1 MSFWTNIN
9 GHIILEVFSSSP
21 DNGFTNYKKA
31 EEFIKQ
37 YLGPYQTYYNNVDYN
52 DVKLPIGSEGS
63 ITYHITDMTD
73 YSIFNHKRKQ
83 NHITELNKRF
93 FTMGIIFNG
102 NLRDFWND
110 KKLLDWVNSLQNIF
124 PFHLEIRVVIKDGLF
139 NIESPDNSYILKYN
153 YLDMNWET
161 TLNKNN

>member
-9 GHIILEVFSSSP
+9 GHIILEVFSTSP
-21 DNGFTNYKKA
+21 DNDFTNSKKA

-37 YLGPYQTYYNNVDYN
+37 YLGPYQTYYNTVDYN
-52 DVKLPIGSEGS
+52 DVKLPMGSEGS

-83 NHITELNKRF
+83 NHITELNKSF

-124 PFHLEIRVVIKDGLF
+124 PYHLEIRGVIKDGLF

-161 TLNKNN
+161 T

>member
-9 GHIILEVFSSSP
+9 GHIILEVFSTSP
-21 DNGFTNYKKA
+21 DNDFTNHKKA

-52 DVKLPIGSEGS
+52 DVKLPMGSEGS

-73 YSIFNHKRKQ
+73 YSIFTHKRKQ
-83 NHITELNKRF
+83 KHITELNKSF

-124 PFHLEIRVVIKDGLF
+124 PYHLEIRGVIKDGLF
-139 NIESPDNSYILKYN
+139 NIESPENSYILKYN
-153 YLDMNWET
+153 YLDMDWET

>member
-9 GHIILEVFSSSP
+9 GHIILEVFLTSQ
-21 DNGFTNYKKA
+21 DNDFTNYKKA

-63 ITYHITDMTD
+63 ITYHITNMTD
-73 YSIFNHKRKQ
+73 YSIFTHKRKQ

-124 PFHLEIRVVIKDGLF
+124 PPHLEIRGVIKDGLF
-139 NIESPDNSYILKYN
+139 NIESPENSYILKYN
-153 YLDMNWET
+153 YLEMNWET

>member
-9 GHIILEVFSSSP
+9 GHIILEVFSTSP
-21 DNGFTNYKKA
+21 DNDFTNYKKA

-73 YSIFNHKRKQ
+73 YSIFTHKRKQ

-93 FTMGIIFNG
+93 FTIGIIFSG
-102 NLRDFWND
+102 NLRDFRND
-110 KKLLDWVNSLQNIF
+110 KKLLNWVNSLQYIF
-124 PFHLEIRVVIKDGLF
+124 PSHLEIRGVIKDGLF
-139 NIESPDNSYILKYN
+139 NIESTDNSYILKYN